1 MEKVW
6 ISFRIE
12 DGRLLCRKMF
22 EAEAIQIANEK
33 QWMPKTL
40 DPEVGSALD
49 SLVGHEDRWVT
60 VGDLLSPDP
69 FPDHL
74 G

>member
-1 MEKVW
+1 MEKAWV
-6 ISFRIE
+6 SFRTDE
-12 DGRLLCRKMF
+12 GKLVCRKMF

-33 QWMPKTL
+33 KWMPKTL
-40 DPEVGSALD
+40 DPEIGSALD
-49 SLVGHEDRWVT
+49 ALVGFEDRWVT